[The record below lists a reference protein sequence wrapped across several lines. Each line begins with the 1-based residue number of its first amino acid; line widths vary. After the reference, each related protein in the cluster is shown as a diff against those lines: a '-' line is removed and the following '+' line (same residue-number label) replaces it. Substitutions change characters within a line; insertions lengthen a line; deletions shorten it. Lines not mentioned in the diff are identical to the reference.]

1 MCINMLCKN
10 DMLPIHDDFHISL
23 AKNNQLI
30 ALLKAGID
38 KENGDDN
45 NLDKSLTR
53 LAKYL
58 KDLGYTN

>member
-1 MCINMLCKN
+1 
-10 DMLPIHDDFHISL
+10 MLPIHDDFHISL